1 MRREQELGDKV
12 NVHARAIKAA
22 VRTGTNG
29 QKQTALHVSQAI
41 TADEDAASLWE
52 RIQRILPQPEVLNV
66 AGRVI
71 NKGIVLTPT
80 MALTLFLAM
89 AGVMGTMYYRM
100 TDTIAVQGQTISAQN
115 ELLIRLDQRLMDK
128 NEHDNQRFQK
138 LENKFDSVDA
148 WQQVT
153 NKDIAQIKARQ

>member
-1 MRREQELGDKV
+1 MRREKDLDKV
-12 NVHARAIKAA
+12 DVHARAIKAA
-22 VRTGTNG
+22 ERTVGSNG
-29 QKQTALHVSQAI
+29 QKQHALHFSQAI
-41 TADEDAASLWE
+41 TADEDAATLWE
-52 RIQRILPQPEVLNV
+52 RIQRFLPQPEVLNV

-100 TDTIAVQGQTISAQN
+100 TDTIAAQGQTISAQN
-115 ELLIRLDQRLMDK
+115 ELLIRLDQRLIDK
-128 NEHDNQRFQK
+128 DRHDVEYREEIKREMGDIQ
-138 LENKFDSVDA
+138 A

-153 NKDIAQIKARQ
+153 NKDLARLLPRK